1 MRKISI
7 LAIILMVAVS
17 ACNQAPKDR
26 FTISGTIEGAAGEVV
41 KIIEFTLEDAVT
53 VDSTVIGEDGSFS
66 ISSST
71 DQPTVLMLNLSN
83 VGLIPVLAENG
94 EQINISTQ
102 VDNYIA
108 GAQVTGSKSTES
120 LIAYFQ
126 RFNAFQEQVATLNE
140 ELMPF
145 SNTPEFDEKRA
156 EAQEKYK
163 AYESEQKQYVK
174 SFIDGSKDGVV
185 PVFAALYA
193 ANFIS
198 PESEFDWYFGLL
210 DRFKTEQPNSK
221 YTEWFGKFVEPYAN
235 LAALQPGK
243 PAPDFKLPTPEGDS
257 ISLSDYRGKYVLVDF
272 WASWCAPCRQENPNI
287 VRMYARFKDKNFDIL
302 GVSLDKERTG
312 WVQAIAAD
320 QLSWKQVSDLKFWD
334 SMVTGLYAIQSI
346 PATLLVDP
354 DGNIV
359 ARNLRGPEL
368 EEKIASLL
376 N

>member
-1 MRKISI
+1 MRILSI
-7 LAIILMVAVS
+7 LLTTMLALT

-26 FTISGTIEGAAGEVV
+26 FTIEGSVKGAAGEVV
-41 KIIEFTLEDAVT
+41 KMIEFTLEDAVT
-53 VDSTVIGEDGSFS
+53 VDSVVLAEDGSFS
-66 ISSST
+66 ISSSNSE
-71 DQPTVLMLNLSN
+71 PTVYMLTLANA
-83 VGLIPVLAENG
+83 GMIPVLIENG
-94 EQINISTQ
+94 EVIKITTSAEQFII
-102 VDNYIA
+102 D
-108 GAQVTGSKSTES
+108 AQVEGSAGTTE
-120 LIAYFQ
+120 LIAYFKQ
-126 RFNAFQEQVATLNE
+126 FNSFQEQVAALNE

-145 SNTPEFDEKRA
+145 AETPEFEQKRA

-163 AYESEQKQYVK
+163 SYEEAQKDYVK
-174 SFIDGSKDGVV
+174 TFIDGNKNGVV
-185 PVFAALYA
+185 PVFASLYA

-198 PESEFDWYFGLL
+198 PESDFDWFFGLL
-210 DRFKTEQPNSK
+210 SRFKDEHPTSK
-221 YTEWFGKFVEPYAN
+221 YTAWFTQFVEPYSN

-272 WASWCAPCRQENPNI
+272 WASWCGPCRQENPNI
-287 VRMYARFKDKNFDIL
+287 VKMYNRFKDKNFEIL
-302 GVSLDKERTG
+302 GVSLDKERAG
-312 WVQAIAAD
+312 WVKAIADD
-320 QLSWKQVSDLKFWD
+320 QLTWKQVSDLKFWD

-376 N
+376 Q

>member
-7 LAIILMVAVS
+7 LALTLLLAVT

-41 KIIEFTLEDAVT
+41 KLIEFTLEDAVT
-53 VDSTVIGEDGSFS
+53 VDSVSIDAEGNFT

-94 EQINISTQ
+94 DQIEIKTN

-108 GAQVTGSKSTES
+108 GAKVTGSTATEA
-120 LIAYFQ
+120 LILYFQ
-126 RFNAFQEQVATLNE
+126 RFNAFQEQVAGLNE
-140 ELMPF
+140 ELMPY
-145 SNTPEFDEKRA
+145 SNTPEFETKRA

-163 AYESEQKQYVK
+163 TYEAEQKQYVK
-174 SFIDGSKDGVV
+174 TFIDDSKEGVV

-198 PESEFDWYFGLL
+198 PESEFDWYFALL
-210 DRFKTEQPNSK
+210 DRFKAEQPNSK

-257 ISLSDYRGKYVLVDF
+257 IALSDYRGKYVLVDF

-287 VRMYARFKDKNFDIL
+287 VRMYDRFKDKNFDIL

-312 WVQAIAAD
+312 WVKAIADD

-334 SMVTGLYAIQSI
+334 SMMTGLYAIQSI